1 MSATLIPCGVS
12 SVTPRGVS
20 SVTPRDVSS
29 VTPRRVSSVEHKTK
43 MSACNEIFN
52 KKSVDLRQW
61 F

>member
-1 MSATLIPCGVS
+1 MSVTLTPRRVS

-20 SVTPRDVSS
+20 SVTLRG
-29 VTPRRVSSVEHKTK
+29 VSSVEHKTK
-43 MSACNEIFN
+43 MTACIEILN